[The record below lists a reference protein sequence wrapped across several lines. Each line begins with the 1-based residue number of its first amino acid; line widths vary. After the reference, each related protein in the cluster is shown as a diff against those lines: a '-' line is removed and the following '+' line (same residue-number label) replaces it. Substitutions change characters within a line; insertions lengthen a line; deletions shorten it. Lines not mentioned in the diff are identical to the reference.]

1 MSKLQVPNHR
11 INVKVADR
19 QNEFLENRAK
29 ELGLSSKAELLRW
42 YIVSNMAKFIGTERS
57 DNKLKEERVFL
68 EGIISD
74 GRMTESDIREV
85 EKEWET
91 PGSL

>member
-1 MSKLQVPNHR
+1 MSKLQVSNHR

-42 YIVSNMAKFIGTERS
+42 YIVSDMAKFIETERS

-74 GRMTESDIREV
+74 GRITESDI
-85 EKEWET
+85 KQ
-91 PGSL
+91 L

>member
-1 MSKLQVPNHR
+1 MSKPQVSNHR
-11 INVKVADR
+11 VSVKVADR
-19 QNEFLENRAK
+19 QYEFLEDRAK

-42 YIVSNMAKFIGTERS
+42 YIVSDMAKFVGTERS
-57 DNKLKEERVFL
+57 DNKLKKGRVFL
-68 EGIISD
+68 EGVISD
-74 GRMTESDIREV
+74 GRITESDIREV